1 MCVEDTISF
10 CTMYVMNK
18 KDLFDKI
25 FRRAVTCTECCVDL
39 HNYNE

>member
-25 FRRAVTCTECCVDL
+25 FRRAQSPAQSVV
-39 HNYNE
+39 